1 MTFQWCF
8 KLQVVGDKKW
18 NHVRWFY
25 VHFFS
30 LAQLPMHCCKTLLL
44 FPINASA
51 LQGMYPSPYSIHL
64 PKFKQASSFYI
75 IFAPFPIFNS
85 SFHPPFFPFA
95 KNHSQKKKTPSSP
108 QEPPPES
115 IARPVESFGPIAAP
129 APGNWCFGAGVS
141 PIISAKNAWLPML
154 FWGLMPG
161 IRFFFPYHFL
171 GAPQRWWAP
180 TPQQWW
186 CAYSRDSLELCRGLG
201 GRN

>member
-25 VHFFS
+25 VHFLS

-44 FPINASA
+44 FPLNASP

-64 PKFKQASSFYI
+64 PKIKQASSFYI

-95 KNHSQKKKTPSSP
+95 KNHSQKNKKTSSSP
-108 QEPPPES
+108 QEPPLES
-115 IARPVESFGPIAAP
+115 IARPVGSFWPIAAP
-129 APGNWCFGAGVS
+129 APGNRCFWCGVETGVF
-141 PIISAKNAWLPML
+141 PPRV
-154 FWGLMPG
+154 FWEKIL
-161 IRFFFPYHFL
+161 
-171 GAPQRWWAP
+171 Q
-180 TPQQWW
+180 
-186 CAYSRDSLELCRGLG
+186 
-201 GRN
+201 